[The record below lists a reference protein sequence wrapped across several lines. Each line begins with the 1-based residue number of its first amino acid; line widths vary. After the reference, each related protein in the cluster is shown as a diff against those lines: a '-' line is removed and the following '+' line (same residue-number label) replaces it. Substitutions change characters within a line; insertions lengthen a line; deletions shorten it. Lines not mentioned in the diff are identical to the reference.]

1 LVLATAKQVRVVD
14 NGSNLKALGKVIT
27 QTKELLKT
35 RVDVFVFYL
44 QITLIGTAIFAAL
57 FFPTVLGI
65 KASNLKNE
73 ITQYDISISRMSA
86 KINEIRDKIKTI
98 EASFPD
104 VREIRENGKIYKIMS
119 TNAK

>member
-1 LVLATAKQVRVVD
+1 MAKAKQVGVVD
-14 NGSNLKALGKVIT
+14 NGSNLSALGKVIT

-35 RVDVFVFYL
+35 WTDVFVFYL

-86 KINEIRDKIKTI
+86 KINEISDKIKTI
-98 EASFPD
+98 EASFPS
-104 VREIRENGKIYKIMS
+104 VKEIQKNGKIYKILS
-119 TNAK
+119 TDAK

>member
-1 LVLATAKQVRVVD
+1 LATAKQVRVVD